1 MAMVS
6 KPPQVNPNP
15 VKKHMVIYTSAWG
28 EEFEATVNRVN
39 SLDER
44 ILYLKVP
51 ELGAGEI
58 MTNCENV
65 RGKIPSQTP
74 LERKV
79 LAARNE
85 P

>member
-1 MAMVS
+1 MAFIDSVP
-6 KPPQVNPNP
+6 KPNPDP
-15 VKKHMVIYTSAWG
+15 VKKHVVIYTSAWG

-51 ELGAGEI
+51 ELGSGEI

-65 RGKIPSQTP
+65 RAKVSAQTD
-74 LERKV
+74 LERMV